1 MGNTNSSRAAAA
13 PTTSIPEARAV
24 PVTRVAAAPIL
35 MEQKIAEQEDQI
47 RNQATELA
55 RLHNA
60 NMQLQAANDRLS
72 SEMKRFSLILMVIF
86 FSTTAVVYKYFTNGV
101 FTLDYNFKMN
111 NQAEYLSASPQSTDT
126 IKSAPSLNNSTD
138 EMIFV
143 YSMLTLFTSA
153 FNIALL
159 LYGVGIGISFFGFVA
174 ILTILDQ
181 EQQYVLKFIVSV
193 IFQFIFDMVGASV
206 IKEHEVQGSFIF
218 LCSIIAV
225 FTSFHEGCQI
235 ILEHFI
241 LTRVKSRQQRQ
252 AAAARE
258 NNSSGSLNINAR
270 DMDWGI
276 FIEYMGIII
285 LDNVATSRFQAMADV
300 KRKKYLQDGVYNLW
314 MSSLAT
320 CCACLYY
327 YHYYNAFSLYIL
339 LAYIS
344 MFITY
349 VMVLILV
356 STFINRRSIVK
367 WRVVIGSF
375 GVLALALHLIMEYCQ
390 MMPTVFACISYLF
403 LPYFLVYPRIYP
415 SISLRETFNL
425 STASSILELMVLS
438 IIFVTLS
445 LMLQTYMFIVPHFLI
460 MLPAIVIQYMYY
472 ILFERKRERQI
483 SNSVS
488 EIQELTK
495 AEKISDAF
503 TISMFCYLTLVLG
516 LNELYRRT
524 FQFQNDKY
532 LIALLNWTGK
542 TAAIQVILKVITRC
556 FIGGFVCLGYWIIL
570 FKSLP
575 RSFERRYI
583 GWFLGLI
590 VATFAKYETSS
601 NHSVNMIVYMYDCLA
616 FLCLST
622 SAIQEDSP
630 DGVFSV
636 YFGLNFDT
644 NLDLIYNCYYGLRIA
659 SIIPNLLGVS
669 FSCVYI
675 IPSIFSFYFHG
686 ENFSRNFR
694 MNDARIVKPILN
706 RILGVC
712 ISCLVMVVAI
722 QVQSKILALV
732 CCFGIYMFIGSVCLS
747 CSASNAVRFAVISM
761 CGFATVLTAQ
771 KMDKDF
777 SMLSETVLNS
787 TPYYLQC
794 LFTLF
799 FGSVS
804 TSGKTSPWDLQIVEW
819 FIKI

>member
-1 MGNTNSSRAAAA
+1 
-13 PTTSIPEARAV
+13 
-24 PVTRVAAAPIL
+24 
-35 MEQKIAEQEDQI
+35 
-47 RNQATELA
+47 
-55 RLHNA
+55 
-60 NMQLQAANDRLS
+60 
-72 SEMKRFSLILMVIF
+72 MKE
-86 FSTTAVVYKYFTNGV
+86 
-101 FTLDYNFKMN
+101 
-111 NQAEYLSASPQSTDT
+111 QAEYLSASSQSTDT
-126 IKSAPSLNNSTD
+126 MKSVPMLNDSTD
-138 EMIFV
+138 KTKFV

-153 FNIALL
+153 FDIALL
-159 LYGVGIGISFFGFVA
+159 MYGVGIGISFFGFVA
-174 ILTILDQ
+174 ILTILHQ
-181 EQQYVLKFIVSV
+181 EQQYVVKFIVSV
-193 IFQFIFDMVGASV
+193 IFQFVFNMIGASV

-252 AAAARE
+252 AARE
-258 NNSSGSLNINAR
+258 ISAR

-285 LDNVATSRFQAMADV
+285 LDNVATSRFQAMADA

-314 MSSLAT
+314 MSSSAT

-327 YHYYNAFSLYIL
+327 YYFYNAFSLYIL
-339 LAYIS
+339 LGYIS
-344 MFITY
+344 MFISY
-349 VMVLILV
+349 VMMLILV
-356 STFINRRSIVK
+356 STFLNRRSIVK
-367 WRVVIGSF
+367 WNVVTGSF
-375 GVLALALHLIMEYCQ
+375 GVLVLALHLIMEYCQ

-403 LPYFLVYPRIYP
+403 SSIFLVYPRIYP
-415 SISLRETFNL
+415 SILLRKTFNL
-425 STASSILELMVLS
+425 STGSSILELMILS
-438 IIFVTLS
+438 IIFVSLS
-445 LMLQTYMFIVPHFLI
+445 LMLQTYIFIVPHFLI
-460 MLPAIVIQYMYY
+460 MLLVLVIQYMYY
-472 ILFERKRERQI
+472 ILYERKRERQI

-495 AEKISDAF
+495 AEKLSDVF
-503 TISMFCYLTLVLG
+503 TVSMFCYLTLVLG
-516 LNELYRRT
+516 FNELYRRT

-542 TAAIQVILKVITRC
+542 TAAIQVVLKVITRC
-556 FIGGFVCLGYWIIL
+556 FIGFVVCLGYWIIL

-583 GWFLGLI
+583 GWFLGLV
-590 VATFAKYETSS
+590 VAIFSKYEASS
-601 NHSVNMIVYMYDCLA
+601 NDSFNMVVYMYDCLA

-622 SAIQEDSP
+622 SAIQEDAP

-636 YFGLNFDT
+636 YLGLNFDT

-659 SIIPNLLGVS
+659 SIIPNFLGVP

-675 IPSIFSFYFHG
+675 VSSIFSFFFHG

-694 MNDARIVKPILN
+694 MNDARIVKPILH

-722 QVQSKILALV
+722 QIQSKILALV
-732 CCFGIYMFIGSVCLS
+732 CCLGIYLFIGSVCLS
-747 CSASNAVRFAVISM
+747 FSASNAVRFAVISM

-777 SMLSETVLNS
+777 GMFSETVLNS

-794 LFTLF
+794 LFTML
-799 FGSVS
+799 FGSIS